1 MKSLPIAIMALV
13 LELVYWL
20 LTQVDIRSDTPGAIR
35 LMMLALLVYIVSLV
49 FVIRRKPLISKVF
62 IVATAAMF
70 RATMAP
76 AAPDLSDDVYRY
88 RWEGLAQTRGL
99 NPYLTS
105 PDEMGPTDAT
115 HARIPAPG
123 VRSGYGPV
131 ASLTEW
137 AALAV
142 AERLTDDPV
151 GQAFL
156 MKTPAMVFETMTLV
170 VLSRALPIEGLLIYA
185 WSPLPVIEFWWNG
198 HNDALAIFYM
208 VVALLLL
215 ARSGGN
221 AAAAGSVAMIAH
233 GALGLAI
240 AVKWWPAVL
249 WPLFVVKTPGGWR
262 KAWIAPAVVALTA
275 LPYWTPEWRQMLTNA
290 RFMSGFVGGWRNND
304 SVYGLLLGITG
315 DQYLAKY
322 AAFAILAAAIAWMI
336 ARRWP
341 LEQSALGSVV
351 AMLLVSANCH
361 PWYLTWLTPLAA
373 FVPWPPVFVWQ
384 LLMPLSYVV
393 LIEWRARGEW
403 IGSRPD
409 RWWIYAPVF
418 GAMLVWMALK
428 RRKGRSDY

>member
-1 MKSLPIAIMALV
+1 MKSLPIAIIALG

-20 LTQVDIRSDTPGAIR
+20 LTQVDIRLDTPGAIR

-49 FVIRRKPLISKVF
+49 FVIRRKPLISKAFVL
-62 IVATAAMF
+62 AAAAVF

-76 AAPDLSDDVYRY
+76 AAPELSDDVYRY
-88 RWEGLAQTRGL
+88 RWEGLAQTRGF

-105 PDEMGPTDAT
+105 PNEMMPKDAT

-131 ASLTEW
+131 ASMTEW
-137 AALAV
+137 VAFAL
-142 AERLTDDPV
+142 AERLTDDPDR
-151 GQAFL
+151 QAFL
-156 MKTPAMVFETMTLV
+156 MKTPAMLFESMTLV
-170 VLSRALPIEGLLIYA
+170 VLSRALPLEGLLIYA

-208 VVALLLL
+208 VVALLL
-215 ARSGGN
+215 ARGGGP
-221 AAAAGSVAMIAH
+221 AGTIAH
-233 GALGLAI
+233 AALGLAI
-240 AVKWWPAVL
+240 AVKWWPAAL
-249 WPLFVVKTPGGWR
+249 WPVLLGHTPRGWR

-275 LPYWTPEWRQMLTNA
+275 LPYWTPEWRQMTTNA

-304 SVYGLLLGITG
+304 SVYGLLLAVTG

-322 AAFAILAAAIAWMI
+322 AAFALLAAAIAWMI

-341 LEQSALGSVV
+341 LEQSALGTVV

-361 PWYLTWLTPLAA
+361 PWYLTWLVPLVA
-373 FVPWPPVFVWQ
+373 FAPWPPVFVWQ
-384 LLMPLSYVV
+384 LLMPLSYLV

-409 RWWIYAPVF
+409 RWWIYGPFLLVT
-418 GAMLVWMALK
+418 LVWMAL
-428 RRKGRSDY
+428 RRRSG

>member
-20 LTQVDIRSDTPGAIR
+20 LTQVDIRLDTPGAIR

-49 FVIRRKPLISKVF
+49 FVIRRKLLISKVF
-62 IVATAAMF
+62 ILGTAAVF

-76 AAPDLSDDVYRY
+76 TAPELSDDVYRY
-88 RWEGLAQTRGL
+88 RWEGLAQTRGF

-105 PDEMGPTDAT
+105 PDEMMPKDAT

-137 AALAV
+137 AAFAV
-142 AERLTDDPV
+142 AERLTDDHDR
-151 GQAFL
+151 QAFL
-156 MKTPAMVFETMTLV
+156 MKTPAMLFETMTLV

-198 HNDALAIFYM
+198 HNNALAIFYM
-208 VVALLLL
+208 VVALLL
-215 ARSGGN
+215 ARGGGP
-221 AAAAGSVAMIAH
+221 AGTIAQA
-233 GALGLAI
+233 ALGLAI
-240 AVKWWPAVL
+240 AVKWWPAAL
-249 WPLFVVKTPGGWR
+249 WPVLVAQTPRGWR

-275 LPYWTPEWRQMLTNA
+275 LPYWTPEWRQMITNA

-304 SVYGLLLGITG
+304 SLYGLLLAVTG

-322 AAFAILAAAIAWMI
+322 AAFALLAAAIAWMI

-341 LEQSALGSVV
+341 LEQSALGTVV

-361 PWYLTWLTPLAA
+361 PWYLTWLVPLVA
-373 FVPWPPVFVWQ
+373 FAPWPPVFVWQ
-384 LLMPLSYVV
+384 LLMPLSYLV
-393 LIEWRARGEW
+393 LIEWHARGEW

-409 RWWIYAPVF
+409 RWWIYGPFLA
-418 GAMLVWMALK
+418 ATLVWMALRNGSARPPATLEK
-428 RRKGRSDY
+428 